1 MPAITASSE
10 TPSVGNAGLVKAV
23 MGAVLLLSFVACAGQ
38 AQPPAPSVPLSAA
51 PPFSP
56 QQLDQMLAPI
66 ALYPDPLI
74 AQILM
79 AATYPLEVVEAD
91 RWLQVPANASLQ
103 GDELTAALQAQ
114 PWDPS
119 VESLVPFPQILKMM
133 DDNLE
138 WTEKLGDA
146 FLAQQTDVMD
156 SVQRLRRSAEATGG
170 LAATA
175 QQMVTT
181 QYGTVDIEPA
191 SPAVVYV
198 PCYNP
203 ALVYGAWP
211 WPEYPP
217 YGWACGGFPWIG
229 VPVVY
234 PLWGWSHWRW
244 RHHRL
249 DIDPHKFNAIN
260 PHRPPVRSAIWQHDP
275 VHRDGVPYRDPV
287 TRARFQGPVS
297 PERHLALRGYPIGAP
312 PRGVEHEPS
321 QVFESFGRGS
331 EVRAYSQ
338 RGAYST
344 GGHGGGGRG
353 FGGGGGGGGFG
364 GGGRGG
370 GGGGGGGGRR

>member
-1 MPAITASSE
+1 MIPIIELAFDRCQSS
-10 TPSVGNAGLVKAV
+10 TRVRKAPSVGNAGLVKAV
-23 MGAVLLLSFVACAGQ
+23 AGAVLLLSFVACAGQ

-79 AATYPLEVVEAD
+79 AATYPLEVVEAE
-91 RWLQVPANASLQ
+91 RWLQVPANASLE
-103 GDELTAALQAQ
+103 GDALTAALQEQ
-114 PWDPS
+114 SWDPS

-146 FLAQQTDVMD
+146 FLAQQADVMD
-156 SVQRLRRSAEATGG
+156 SVQRLRRSGKAAGG
-170 LAATA
+170 LASTA
-175 QQMVTT
+175 QQTVTT
-181 QYGTVDIEPA
+181 QDDMVVIEPVN
-191 SPAVVYV
+191 PAVVYV

-203 ALVYGAWP
+203 VLVYGVWP
-211 WPEYPP
+211 WPDYPP
-217 YGWACGGFPWIG
+217 YGWPCGGFGWWIG
-229 VPVVY
+229 IPIVY
-234 PLWGWSHWRW
+234 PLWGWSHWHW

-249 DIDPHKFNAIN
+249 DIDAHKFNQIN
-260 PHRPPVRSAIWQHDP
+260 FHRPPVTSAIWQHDP

-297 PERHLALRGYPIGAP
+297 SERHLALRGYPIGAP
-312 PRGVEHEPS
+312 PRGEEHEP

-331 EVRAYSQ
+331 EVRTYSQ

-344 GGHGGGGRG
+344 GGYHGGGGRG
-353 FGGGGGGGGFG
+353 S
-364 GGGRGG
+364 
-370 GGGGGGGGRR
+370 GGGGGGRR